1 VTLYKIAE
9 TLCDLLRAKN
19 KLIIVVIT
27 LSASCLALHT
37 NRPLHALIVTM
48 GVGLVKGAGV

>member
-1 VTLYKIAE
+1 MTLYKIAE